1 MDIVEIGLLALSVV
15 LVIGGGGVAIAV
27 ARSPALDFDGLVAE
41 GVLGPQQAE
50 ELRARVAA
58 SVAEGRRQ
66 RAARA
71 IGILGAAALGAGVI
85 LFFAANWSEIAPPL
99 RVVILLAGLVLF
111 YTAGFWLLEIR
122 RAFRNVAHG
131 FVFVGA
137 ILFGAA
143 LFLVGQMYNVEAH
156 DPLGF
161 AVWSAGALLTTLF
174 FRSKPAAGLTV
185 LALEAWI
192 IHELVEHDEDYDAVV
207 FIPYALALYG
217 LALYGVGRAGGRRL
231 EEYALAGAMRVVG
244 FALAGFTTLVLSF
257 RYFHATEGDRPDGL
271 PLWIVLVSAAFAFL
285 AAAALLVRARA
296 RPGWLTLEGV
306 LVAVAAALVL
316 LAVFAPE
323 KPAREDIFDFDAN
336 TYPLLFAAL
345 LPIVV
350 AGAIVLGSRLD
361 ETWLLS
367 AGVSLG
373 GLAIILHFL
382 DISWDRL
389 PRSFVFLLVG
399 ALALALA
406 GALEGVRRLRSEVER

>member
-1 MDIVEIGLLALSVV
+1 VDIVEIGLLALAVV

-27 ARSPALDFDGLVAE
+27 ARPAGLDFGRLVDEGLLA
-41 GVLGPQQAE
+41 PQQAE
-50 ELRARVAA
+50 ELRAHAAA
-58 SVAEGRRQ
+58 SIAEERRQ

-71 IGILGAAALGAGVI
+71 IGILGAAALGAGII
-85 LFFAANWSEIAPPL
+85 LFFAANWSEIARPL
-99 RVVILLAGLVLF
+99 RVAILLAGLVLF
-111 YTAGFWLLEIR
+111 YTAGFWLLDVR
-122 RAFRNVAHG
+122 RAFRNVGHG

-137 ILFGAA
+137 ILFGAS

-161 AVWSAGALLTTLF
+161 AIWSAGALATTLF
-174 FRSKPAAGLTV
+174 FRSKPTGGLAV
-185 LALEAWI
+185 LTLEAWI
-192 IHELVEHDEDYDAVV
+192 IHELVEYDANYDAVV

-217 LALYGVGRAGGRRL
+217 LALYGIGRAGGRRL
-231 EEYALAGAMRVVG
+231 DDYGLAGAMRVVG
-244 FALAGFTTLVLSF
+244 FALAGFMTLLLSF
-257 RYFHATEGDRPDGL
+257 RYFYATEGDRPDGL
-271 PLWIVLVSAAFAFL
+271 PLWIMLASAAFAFL
-285 AAAALLVRARA
+285 GAAALLVRQVR
-296 RPGWLTLEGV
+296 RPSWLTFEGAV
-306 LVAVAAALVL
+306 VAVAAALVL

-382 DISWDRL
+382 DITWDRL

-406 GALEGVRRLRSEVER
+406 AGLEGFRRVRPEVRG

>member
-1 MDIVEIGLLALSVV
+1 VDIVEIGLLALSVV
-15 LVIGGGGVAIAV
+15 LVIGGGGIAIAV
-27 ARSPALDFDGLVAE
+27 ARSPALDFDSLVGE
-41 GVLGPQQAE
+41 GVLTPQQGE
-50 ELRARVAA
+50 ELRARVAV
-58 SVAEGRRQ
+58 SVAESRRQ

-71 IGILGAAALGAGVI
+71 IGILGASALGAGVI
-85 LFFAANWSEIAPPL
+85 LFFAANWSEIARPL

-122 RAFRNVAHG
+122 RAFRNVGHG

-137 ILFGAA
+137 ILFGAS
-143 LFLVGQMYNVEAH
+143 LFLVGQMYNVQAH

-161 AVWSAGALLTTLF
+161 AIWSAGALVTTLF

-185 LALEAWI
+185 LTLEAWI
-192 IHELVEHDEDYDAVV
+192 IHELVEYDENYDTAV
-207 FIPYALALYG
+207 FIPFALALYG

-244 FALAGFTTLVLSF
+244 FALAGFMTLLLSF
-257 RYFHATEGDRPDGL
+257 RYFYATEGDRPDGL

-285 AAAALLVRARA
+285 GAAALLVRERG
-296 RPGWLTLEGV
+296 RLGWLTLEGV
-306 LVAVAAALVL
+306 LVAVTAALVL

-323 KPAREDIFDFDAN
+323 EPAREDIFDFEAN
-336 TYPLLFAAL
+336 TYPLLFVAL

-373 GLAIILHFL
+373 GLAIILHFV
-382 DISWDRL
+382 DITWDRL
-389 PRSFVFLLVG
+389 PRSLVFLLIG
-399 ALALALA
+399 ALGLALA

>member
-1 MDIVEIGLLALSVV
+1 VDIVEIGLLALSVV

-27 ARSPALDFDGLVAE
+27 ARHPDVDFDRLVAE
-41 GVLGPQQAE
+41 GVLAAQQAE
-50 ELRARVAA
+50 EVRARVAA

-85 LFFAANWSEIAPPL
+85 LFFAANWSEIARPL
-99 RVVILLAGLVLF
+99 RVTILLVGLVFF

-122 RAFRNVAHG
+122 RAFRNVGHG

-137 ILFGAA
+137 VLFGAS

-161 AVWSAGALLTTLF
+161 AIWSAGAFLTTLF

-185 LALEAWI
+185 LTLEAWI
-192 IHELVEHDEDYDAVV
+192 IHELFEYDEEYDSVV

-244 FALAGFTTLVLSF
+244 FALAGFMTLLLSF

-285 AAAALLVRARA
+285 GAAALLVRER
-296 RPGWLTLEGV
+296 RPGWPTLEGV

-316 LAVFAPE
+316 LAVFVPQR
-323 KPAREDIFDFDAN
+323 PAREDVFDFDAK

-350 AGAIVLGSRLD
+350 AGAIVMGSRRD

-373 GLAIILHFL
+373 GLGIILHFV
-382 DISWDRL
+382 DVAWERL
-389 PRSFVFLLVG
+389 PRSLVFLLIG

-406 GALEGVRRLRSEVER
+406 AALEGVRRLRADVER

>member
-27 ARSPALDFDGLVAE
+27 ARHPDVDFDRLVAE
-41 GVLGPQQAE
+41 GVLAAQQADE
-50 ELRARVAA
+50 VRARVAA

-85 LFFAANWSEIAPPL
+85 LFFAANWSEIARPL
-99 RVVILLAGLVLF
+99 RVVILLVGLVFF

-122 RAFRNVAHG
+122 RAFHNVGHG

-137 ILFGAA
+137 ILFGAS
-143 LFLVGQMYNVEAH
+143 LFLVGQMYNVQAH

-161 AVWSAGALLTTLF
+161 AIWSAGAFLTTLF

-185 LALEAWI
+185 LTLEAWI
-192 IHELVEHDEDYDAVV
+192 IHELFEYDESYDSVV
-207 FIPYALALYG
+207 FVPYALALYG

-231 EEYALAGAMRVVG
+231 EDYALPGAMRVVG
-244 FALAGFTTLVLSF
+244 FALAGFMTLLLSF
-257 RYFHATEGDRPDGL
+257 RYFHATDGDRPDGL

-285 AAAALLVRARA
+285 GAAVLLVRVRP

-306 LVAVAAALVL
+306 VVAVTAALVL
-316 LAVFAPE
+316 LAVFVPE
-323 KPAREDIFDFDAN
+323 KPPREDLFEFDAK
-336 TYPLLFAAL
+336 TYPLLFATL

-373 GLAIILHFL
+373 GLAIITHFL
-382 DISWDRL
+382 DVAWDRL
-389 PRSFVFLLVG
+389 PRSLVFLLIG
-399 ALALALA
+399 TLALALA
-406 GALEGVRRLRSEVER
+406 GALEGVRRLRAEVER